1 MTTELPVRRLAAIL
15 SADVVGYSR
24 MMGRDEE
31 GVRRQFNAYFD
42 ETLTPRIDVFHGRI
56 VKTMGDG
63 VLVEFSSAV
72 DAVRCAVDIQ
82 SALAVR
88 NAGLDA
94 DDEMLFRIGVN
105 LGDVLVEGDDIH
117 GDGVNVAARLEALA
131 APGDVLVSRVV
142 CEIVRAKVDCAFDD
156 LGHRDA
162 KNIEGGVHAY
172 RVSERAAGQTDI
184 AEETLLLADVTG
196 GGGASASIVVLP
208 FTNNSGDPEQEYFAD
223 GISEDLITDLGNAG
237 GLSVVARN
245 SAFSFKGQNLDAREI
260 CRRLGVKHVL
270 EGSVRR
276 AGDRIR
282 INARLIDGKNGNQI
296 WAERFDGDLADVFAL
311 QDDINGKIVSAL
323 RGKLATNDQAGDVR
337 QIPKNTQ
344 AYDLCLKGRW
354 EYYFYTPQR
363 LSMASEFFEAAI
375 LEDPDYA
382 EAYAYLSYCRAAA
395 YVFTWPGADDTL
407 SPALKLAEK
416 AVALDPRSAVAYARL
431 GWVQG
436 FIDRFDD
443 AIANFQRAVEIDS
456 RNAEVYYAFGETMNR
471 AGEPGR
477 ALPILELAFSIDTFV
492 PPGWEFAKGH
502 AYVLLRRYQDALE
515 HILPVLERVPHFV
528 PAKVQLARAYA
539 EMGEIDQAKEIVG
552 SILEVA
558 PRYSVASSQK
568 MFPYPSGQERA
579 RLVDAL
585 RAAGLPE

>member
-1 MTTELPVRRLAAIL
+1 MTTALPVRRLAAIL

-31 GVRRQFNAYFD
+31 GARRQFNAYFD
-42 ETLTPRIDVFHGRI
+42 ETLAPTIDAFHGRI

-72 DAVRCAVDIQ
+72 DAVRCAVEVQ
-82 SALAVR
+82 SALAAR
-88 NAGLDA
+88 NAGLRTE
-94 DDEMLFRIGVN
+94 DEMLFRVGVN
-105 LGDVLVEGDDIH
+105 LGDVLVEGADIH

-131 APGDVLVSRVV
+131 APGEVLVSRVV
-142 CEIVRAKVDCAFDD
+142 HEIVRAKVDCAFDD
-156 LGHRDA
+156 LGRQDA

-172 RVSERAAGQTDI
+172 RVSEGTAEDHGAIQGARPLTEVAAKDE
-184 AEETLLLADVTG
+184 AAV
-196 GGGASASIVVLP
+196 SIVVLP
-208 FTNNSGDPEQEYFAD
+208 FANNSGDPEQEYFAD
-223 GISEDLITDLGNAG
+223 GISEDLITDLANAG

-245 SAFSFKGQNLDAREI
+245 SAFAFKGQNLDAREI
-260 CRRLGVKHVL
+260 CHRLGVSHVL

-282 INARLIDGKNGNQI
+282 INVSLIDGKSGNQI

-311 QDDINGKIVSAL
+311 QDDINSKIVVAL
-323 RGKLATNDQAGDVR
+323 QGKLTADGYAGETR
-337 QIPKNTQ
+337 QTPKNSK

-354 EYYFYTPQR
+354 EYYFYTPER
-363 LSMASEFFEAAI
+363 LAMAGEFFEAAI

-395 YVFTWPGADDTL
+395 HVFTWPGADATL
-407 SPALKLAEK
+407 IPALKLAEK
-416 AVALDPRSAVAYARL
+416 AVALNPRSAVAFARL

-443 AIANFQRAVEIDS
+443 ATANFERAVEIDP

-477 ALPILELAFSIDTFV
+477 ALPILEVAFSIDTFV

-502 AYVLLRRYQDALE
+502 SYVLLRRYQDALD
-515 HILPVLERVPHFV
+515 HILPVLERIPHFV
-528 PAKVQLARAYA
+528 PARVQLARAYT
-539 EMGEIDQAKEIVG
+539 EMGDLPKAQEIVE
-552 SILEVA
+552 SILKIA
-558 PRYSVASSQK
+558 PRYSIVSSQK
-568 MFPYPSGQERA
+568 MFPYPSGKERA

-585 RAAGLPE
+585 RTAGLPE